1 MKYSFSL
8 LRMRNLVN
16 IFILKY
22 IILIWL
28 NSVLFNNKNKKQ
40 HVIIK
45 LCYKNL
51 RNNVILYIFKYLRVY
66 EIYFYRGKRYPA
78 SIIYNTDQYWF
89 SFLSLDINIFFFN
102 N

>member
-1 MKYSFSL
+1 M
-8 LRMRNLVN
+8 
-16 IFILKY
+16 
-22 IILIWL
+22 
-28 NSVLFNNKNKKQ
+28 LFNNKNKKQ

-78 SIIYNTDQYWF
+78 SIIYNTDQY
-89 SFLSLDINIFFFN
+89 
-102 N
+102 